1 MHARSVSI
9 RARVRAG
16 DVSGTLIV
24 PPLSEFQSAPACE
37 RATAGR
43 SCCRREYNCFNP
55 RPRASGRLCSNAK
68 MRCRCTVSIRARVRA
83 GDPAVAA
90 ADASI
95 IVSIR
100 ARVRA
105 GDYRPIRC
113 TAGAGRFNPRPR
125 ASGRLVLFA
134 VLSIQ
139 NRFNPR
145 PRASGR
151 RRDFQAA
158 PCAPQRFNPRPR
170 ASGRPSM
177 PGFSI
182 ACMSFQSAP
191 ACERATPAVPDAR
204 LPLDGFN
211 PRPRASGRPV
221 EGLRSAENM
230 FQSAPACERAT
241 PRPGIAFRSTIS
253 FNPRPRASGRL
264 RLANTALGH

>member
-1 MHARSVSI
+1 MCLLYLVSI

-16 DVSGTLIV
+16 DSL
-24 PPLSEFQSAPACE
+24 
-37 RATAGR
+37 R

-68 MRCRCTVSIRARVRA
+68 MRFRCTVSIRARVRA

-90 ADASI
+90 ADASMI
-95 IVSIR
+95 LRS
-100 ARVRA
+100 APA
-105 GDYRPIRC
+105 CEQGDYRPIRC

-125 ASGRLVLFA
+125 ASGRRCFSRL
-134 VLSIQ
+134 LSIQ

-170 ASGRPSM
+170 ASGR
-177 PGFSI
+177 
-182 ACMSFQSAP
+182 
-191 ACERATPAVPDAR
+191 TPAVPDAR

-221 EGLRSAENM
+221 DGLRSAWENNVSIRARVRAGDPAPRDRIQIDNQ

-241 PRPGIAFRSTIS
+241 SPCKYTLGQLRR
-253 FNPRPRASGRL
+253 FNPRPRASGRRGSKRRYSL
-264 RLANTALGH
+264 S

>member
-1 MHARSVSI
+1 
-9 RARVRAG
+9 
-16 DVSGTLIV
+16 
-24 PPLSEFQSAPACE
+24 
-37 RATAGR
+37 
-43 SCCRREYNCFNP
+43 
-55 RPRASGRLCSNAK
+55 

-134 VLSIQ
+134 VAFDPKPFQSA
-139 NRFNPR
+139 PACE
-145 PRASGR
+145 RATSGFSGR
-151 RRDFQAA
+151 AV
-158 PCAPQRFNPRPR
+158 R
-170 ASGRPSM
+170 AT
-177 PGFSI
+177 
-182 ACMSFQSAP
+182 AFQSAP

-221 EGLRSAENM
+221 DGLRSAWENNVSIRARVRAGDPAPRDRIQIDNQ

-241 PRPGIAFRSTIS
+241 SPCKYTLGQLRR
-253 FNPRPRASGRL
+253 FNPRPRASGRRGSKRRYSL
-264 RLANTALGH
+264 S